1 MVLYGINEKIYSI
14 TNPTDY
20 TVTLQVYAN
29 VDSSNRVWMPNFQF
43 HYEYCQGTVA
53 QNCNNWAWGT
63 KTFDMNT
70 GCNNYDNQGHSQTNM
85 PGFYWRYNC
94 NDASQCAP
102 AVKPVT
108 TTSYRAWNGKS
119 TSTYSTVSSNI
130 VGSDSLTTPYVIY
143 EVQTPTTDPTISTS
157 TSSYISME
165 TSVNASSYSAPTSSS
180 TLTNSGDNLLGQALI
195 YQLL

>member
-1 MVLYGINEKIYSI
+1 MRFPVLTILWLVSSIVSYTTALPTLTSGEFDNVGLSKRDSSSSCCSIVNGCPNLDFSWRTNQQGIMPYYLNITSVKWIQSNLYNMTIRVQGDKTIPLNTLWGLKIINIQGPVSTMVLYGINEKIYSI

-70 GCNNYDNQGHSQTNM
+70 GCNN
-85 PGFYWRYNC
+85 
-94 NDASQCAP
+94 
-102 AVKPVT
+102 
-108 TTSYRAWNGKS
+108 
-119 TSTYSTVSSNI
+119 
-130 VGSDSLTTPYVIY
+130 
-143 EVQTPTTDPTISTS
+143 
-157 TSSYISME
+157 
-165 TSVNASSYSAPTSSS
+165 
-180 TLTNSGDNLLGQALI
+180 
-195 YQLL
+195 